1 MVERLTLLMKTY
13 ELTASQLADA
23 VGVQRS
29 NISHLLAGRNNPSL
43 DFVTRLL
50 TKFPE
55 VNADWL
61 LFGKGSIHKKTGGA
75 QTDLFSSSVIVPS
88 ETPSIPKPPE
98 QPKIKNVQEIP
109 AHEEVVE
116 PPKTVKKP
124 VREPNNQPI
133 KTIKQI
139 VVLYTDGSF
148 DAYLPND

>member
-1 MVERLTLLMKTY
+1 MIERLTLLMKTY

-75 QTDLFSSSVIVPS
+75 QTDLFTSSVV
-88 ETPSIPKPPE
+88 TPTDALVAARQVEPPKT
-98 QPKIKNVQEIP
+98 KNVQERP

-116 PPKTVKKP
+116 PQKTVKRS
-124 VREPNNQPI
+124 VREPSNQQT
-133 KTIKQI
+133 KLIKQI